1 MPRVQA
7 IRILMKQKYRI
18 QQPVTTRTS
27 QRAGWKSDADLF
39 RLMRRE
45 LYTPVVG
52 DILDDLG
59 YTHQF
64 LPPPI
69 QPMREE
75 MKLAGRAMPVL
86 MIDVYGRQEKP
97 FGLLTE
103 TLDQLAPG
111 EIYLASGGDMRCA
124 YWGEILTAAAK
135 MRGAV
140 GAVINGF
147 HRDTPKVLEQNW
159 PVFSR
164 GRFAQDSA
172 VRTQVVDFRC
182 PIEIGQVTVQPG
194 DLVFGDLDGVVV
206 VPRKV
211 EAEVIERALA
221 KARGEKLVRKEIEAG
236 LSSTAAFKKYGIL

>member
-1 MPRVQA
+1 MWSTDPE
-7 IRILMKQKYRI
+7 
-18 QQPVTTRTS
+18 
-27 QRAGWKSDADLF
+27 LF
-39 RLMRRE
+39 QLLITE

-59 YTHQF
+59 HVHQF
-64 LPPPI
+64 LPQPI

-86 MIDVYGRQEKP
+86 MIDV
-97 FGLLTE
+97 FGKQKHSFGKLTE
-103 TLDQLAPG
+103 ALDQLQPG
-111 EIYLASGGDMRCA
+111 EIYLASGGEMRCA
-124 YWGEILTAAAK
+124 YWGEILTATAK
-135 MRGAV
+135 KRGAL

-164 GRFAQDSA
+164 GRFAQDSG
-172 VRTQVVDFRC
+172 VRTQVVDYRC

-194 DLVFGDLDGVVV
+194 ELIFADLDGVVV
-206 VPRKV
+206 IPKKV

-236 LSSTAAFKKYGIL
+236 MSSTAAFKKYGIL